1 MTKDRRLGRG
11 LAALLGTP
19 VEGEEN
25 SLRIAPETLEGST
38 TPSKSPSGS
47 RTERNKPAQAAHDS
61 AHPNSVAAFELDVT
75 QIDANPFQPRRQFNE
90 DEIASLAESLKT
102 HKQLQP
108 ILVRRVGGRYQ
119 LISGERRLRATIH
132 AGLPTIRAE
141 VRDADDR
148 LVAELAIIENLQRKD
163 LNAIEKAMSF
173 KRYVQEHGCTHEEL
187 ANRLKIDR
195 STVANFMRL
204 LELPAS
210 ILDSVQKEEL
220 SASHAKAILSLG
232 TEEQQLEYARMIR
245 LEGWSVRET
254 ERRVADQVAKE
265 EAEEDGRVGVATRA
279 KARAKSD
286 QISALEQSLKRQLG
300 TKVEINQTSRGRG
313 RIVIHFANVHEFERL
328 RAMMEN
334 RSGAEAKSA

>member
-19 VEGEEN
+19 IEGEEN
-25 SLRIAPETLEGST
+25 SFRIAPETREGL
-38 TPSKSPSGS
+38 TPSKSTSSPRAERSKPTNLLQDTEKPS
-47 RTERNKPAQAAHDS
+47 EIAAC
-61 AHPNSVAAFELDVT
+61 ELDVT
-75 QIDANPFQPRRQFNE
+75 QIDANPFQPRRQFND

-102 HKQLQP
+102 HQQLQP

-173 KRYVQEHGCTHEEL
+173 KRYIQEHGCPQEEL
-187 ANRLKIDR
+187 ANRLKLDR

-204 LELPAS
+204 LELPPS
-210 ILDSVQKEEL
+210 ILDSVQNDEL

-232 TEEQQLEYARMIR
+232 TEEQQLEYARLIR

-265 EAEEDGRVGVATRA
+265 EAEEEGRVGVATRA

-300 TKVEINQTSRGRG
+300 TKIEINQTSRGRG
-313 RIVIHFANVHEFERL
+313 RIIIHFANVQEFERL
-328 RAMMEN
+328 RAMME
-334 RSGAEAKSA
+334 SGSGTVTKSA